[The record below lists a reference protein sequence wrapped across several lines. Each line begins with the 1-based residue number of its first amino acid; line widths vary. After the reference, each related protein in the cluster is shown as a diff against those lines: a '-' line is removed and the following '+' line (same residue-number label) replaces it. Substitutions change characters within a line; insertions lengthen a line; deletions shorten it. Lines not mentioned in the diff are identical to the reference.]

1 MPSFLIRLPSRL
13 VGAALIVRLMDE
25 WWSYLPAGAI
35 ADLRRDIGITY
46 AQAGWL
52 LALLTVGGLLGAPLA
67 ALADRGHRRLLA
79 VCGAGALAVG
89 LAAYAAGAPFLV
101 LAAAST
107 VMGGASDVMIRP
119 LESALAETAGDDL
132 DKLLAR
138 QHLVTWLGDL
148 VGPAVLA
155 LGAATVIGWQGAFA
169 MTAAAMAVYAVV
181 LATTRFPEPPSTD
194 DGEDDGATDWQV
206 AVRLARRPEVLML
219 AGAEVI
225 MLALDEAFLGFTIA
239 RAVADGQ
246 SSAVAQVL
254 AAGIVVGG
262 ILGAGAVSRWGL
274 DVRLR
279 RIGGPLLAAGALS
292 TAAGPP
298 LAIQVATLTVMG
310 FGTGVVWAA
319 VHHRMLTAVEGR
331 SAMVPTVVS
340 VLATP
345 SLALP
350 VAMGWTADVASIT
363 VALVLTAALA
373 VPLAVLVQRLL
384 RQPVRT

>member
-13 VGAALIVRLMDE
+13 VGAALVVRLMDE
-25 WWSYLPAGAI
+25 WWSYLPAGSI
-35 ADLRRDIGITY
+35 EDLRRDIGITY
-46 AQAGWL
+46 AQAGGL

-67 ALADRGHRRLLA
+67 TLADTGHRRILA
-79 VCGAGALAVG
+79 VSGAGALTVG
-89 LAAYAAGAPFLV
+89 LAAYASGAPFIV
-101 LAAAST
+101 LAVAST
-107 VMGGASDVMIRP
+107 LMGGASDVMIRP
-119 LESALAETAGDDL
+119 LESSLAETAGDGL

-138 QHLVTWLGDL
+138 QHIVTWLGDV
-148 VGPAVLA
+148 VGPVVLA
-155 LGAATVIGWQGAFA
+155 LGAATVIGWQGSFA
-169 MTAAAMAVYAVV
+169 LTAAAMAVYAVV
-181 LATTRFPEPPSTD
+181 LARTRFPEPRPRR
-194 DGEDDGATDWQV
+194 EDDGATGWQI

-246 SSAVAQVL
+246 TPAVAQVL

-279 RIGGPLLAAGALS
+279 RVGGPLLALGALS
-292 TAAGPP
+292 TAVGPP
-298 LAIQVATLTVMG
+298 FAVQVAMLTVMG
-310 FGTGVVWAA
+310 AGTGIVWAA
-319 VHHRMLTAVEGR
+319 LHHRMLTAVEGR

-363 VALVLTAALA
+363 VALMLTAALA
-373 VPLAVLVQRLL
+373 VPLAVLVECLL
-384 RQPVRT
+384 RRPVRA